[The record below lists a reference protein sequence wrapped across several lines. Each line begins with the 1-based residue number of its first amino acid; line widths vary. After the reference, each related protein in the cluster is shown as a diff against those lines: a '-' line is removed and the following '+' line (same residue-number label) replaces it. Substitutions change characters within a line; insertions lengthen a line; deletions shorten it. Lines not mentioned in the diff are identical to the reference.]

1 MLGGQDMEVWFADLE
16 QSVVERRTISELLP
30 DSFDA
35 RNLK

>member
-1 MLGGQDMEVWFADLE
+1 MLGGHDIEVWFADLD
-16 QSVVERRTISELLP
+16 QKVIERRTISELLP